1 MGQPTVKSK
10 RDLFPYALV
19 SPALLATIAI
29 IFIPMFRTISYS
41 FMNYILYKPDDKAF
55 NGAANYIQAMNDS
68 VFWSSFL
75 HTIIW
80 IVGIISFQFLLGL
93 ATAVLLNRSFP
104 FRGLARSLILIP
116 WVTPSVITALMW
128 RWMYD
133 GNYGV
138 INQLLVQARL
148 IERFI
153 PWLANS
159 STALLAIIIALIWQG
174 FPFFAIMLLAG
185 LQAIP
190 QEIYE
195 ASEID
200 GASPWQIFL
209 RITLPLLR
217 PVIFTT
223 ILLRTIW
230 VANSLDVIIIM
241 TGGGPGYST
250 YTLPVY
256 SYIKGPI
263 KVWISAYYFC
273 LSVTLLTIFIMIFVS
288 SYIRKILRGEASS

>member
-1 MGQPTVKSK
+1 MGKSALK
-10 RDLFPYALV
+10 PKFDLFPYALV
-19 SPALLATIAI
+19 SPALIATIAI
-29 IFIPMFRTISYS
+29 IFIPMFRTVSYS
-41 FMNYILYKPDDKAF
+41 VMSYILYKPNDKAF
-55 NGAANYIQAMNDS
+55 NGAANYVQAFKDPI
-68 VFWSSFL
+68 FWSSFF
-75 HTIIW
+75 HTIVW
-80 IVGIISFQFLLGL
+80 IVGIIAFQFLLGL
-93 ATAVLLNRSFP
+93 LTAVLLNRAFP
-104 FRGLARSLILIP
+104 FRGIARSLILIP

-133 GNYGV
+133 GNYGL
-138 INQLLVQARL
+138 INQLLKQSGL

-195 ASEID
+195 ASKID
-200 GASPWQIFL
+200 GAGPWQNFL

-230 VANSLDVIIIM
+230 VANSLDVIVIM

-256 SYIKGPI
+256 SYLKAYKGMDFGYS
-263 KVWISAYYFC
+263 SA
-273 LSVTLLTIFIMIFVS
+273 LAVLLTIFIMIFVS
-288 SYIRKILRGEASS
+288 GYIRKILRGEAS

>member
-10 RDLFPYALV
+10 RELLPYALV
-19 SPALLATIAI
+19 SPALIVTIAI
-29 IFIPMFRTISYS
+29 IFIPMFRTVSYS

-55 NGAANYIQAMNDS
+55 NGAANYIQAMKDP

-80 IVGIISFQFLLGL
+80 IVGIIAFQFLLGL

-104 FRGLARSLILIP
+104 LRGIARSLILIP

-138 INQLLVQARL
+138 INQLLVQVGL

-153 PWLANS
+153 PWLADS

-190 QEIYE
+190 QELYE

-217 PVIFTT
+217 PIIFTT

-256 SYIKGPI
+256 SYVKAYKGMDFGYS
-263 KVWISAYYFC
+263 SA
-273 LSVTLLTIFIMIFVS
+273 LAVLLTIFIMIFVS

>member
-10 RDLFPYALV
+10 RDLLPYALV
-19 SPALLATIAI
+19 SPALIATIAI

-190 QEIYE
+190 QELYE

-256 SYIKGPI
+256 SYVKAYKGMDFGYS
-263 KVWISAYYFC
+263 SA
-273 LSVTLLTIFIMIFVS
+273 LAVLLTIFIMIFVS